1 METEA
6 QDMAQ
11 HVEKSHGH
19 DDSTPHVLPAYIYYR
34 TFAVLMV
41 FLLLTV
47 TAAYIDLSKAL
58 PIHIPGANIIVML
71 GIAMIKGTFVVMFFM
86 HVLYGT
92 KLTWLWAAAG
102 FVWFVIMFGL
112 FIDYFTRNWG
122 AFGWQS

>member
-1 METEA
+1 
-6 QDMAQ
+6 MAQ
-11 HVEKSHGH
+11 HIEKAHEH
-19 DDSTPHVLPAYIYYR
+19 DEAAHHVLPTYIYYR

-47 TAAYIDLSKAL
+47 GAAYMDLTAMFR
-58 PIHIPGANIIVML
+58 IPGANIIVML
-71 GIAMIKGTFVVMFFM
+71 GIALIKASFVVMFFM

-122 AFGWQS
+122 AMGWQSVK